1 MPALRRLQGGHQ
13 VKITKQFI
21 KKNHACWSG
30 QDRFAAQF
38 PQGVTITPTLWQEL
52 KGFVHITGDDVRW
65 VARRILS
72 SEDFEI
78 FDNIM
83 SSTWLSKMTEKD
95 FNISW
100 SHYVQKKAIIAVA
113 VLGSFYEDA

>member
-1 MPALRRLQGGHQ
+1 M
-13 VKITKQFI
+13 KITKQFL
-21 KKNHACWSG
+21 KRHHACWSG
-30 QDRFAAQF
+30 QDRFEAQF
-38 PQGVTITPTLWQEL
+38 PKGVTITPDLWQEL
-52 KGFVHITGDDVRW
+52 KGFVHIKRDDVRW

-78 FDNIM
+78 FEDVM
-83 SSTWLSKMTEKD
+83 SSRWLSKATEKD

-113 VLGSFYEDA
+113 ALGSFFEEP